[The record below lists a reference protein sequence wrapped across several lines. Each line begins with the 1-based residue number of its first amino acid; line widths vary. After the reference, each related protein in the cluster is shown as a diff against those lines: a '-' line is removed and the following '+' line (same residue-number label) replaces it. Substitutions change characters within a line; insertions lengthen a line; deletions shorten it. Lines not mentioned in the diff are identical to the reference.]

1 LSSTEDLEEVHR
13 AFGEAQAQIIKGM
26 LESFGIP
33 CLLRSLAAPSVHPFA
48 VDGLGEFR
56 LMVPRSRAA
65 EARELIRGTED
76 A

>member
-1 LSSTEDLEEVHR
+1 MSSTGDLEEVYR
-13 AFGEAQAQIIKGM
+13 AFGEAQAQIVKGM

-33 CLLRSLAAPSVHPFA
+33 CLLRSLAAPSVHAFA

-65 EARELIRGTED
+65 EARQLVRGTDD

>member
-1 LSSTEDLEEVHR
+1 MYR
-13 AFGEAQAQIIKGM
+13 AFGEAQAEIVKGM

-48 VDGLGEFR
+48 VDGLGEYR
-56 LMVPRSRAA
+56 LMVPQSRAE
-65 EARELIRGTED
+65 EARELVRGTED

>member
-1 LSSTEDLEEVHR
+1 MSNTGDLEEVHR
-13 AFGEAQAQIIKGM
+13 AFGETQAQIIKGK

-33 CLLRSLAAPSVHPFA
+33 CLLRSLAAPSVHPFT

-56 LMVPRSRAA
+56 LMVPQSRAA
-65 EARELIRGTED
+65 EARELIKGTDD